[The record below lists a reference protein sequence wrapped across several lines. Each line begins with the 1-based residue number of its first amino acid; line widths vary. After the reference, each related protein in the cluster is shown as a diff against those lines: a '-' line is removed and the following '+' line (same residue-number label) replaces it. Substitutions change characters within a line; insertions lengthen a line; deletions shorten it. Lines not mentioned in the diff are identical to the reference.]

1 MQSHVTTLTYNQKV
15 LALGTF
21 LLLFFFFFSSSYPI
35 NYMNVISNERT
46 KLKEDYLLFFT

>member
-21 LLLFFFFFSSSYPI
+21 LLLFSFFS
-35 NYMNVISNERT
+35 
-46 KLKEDYLLFFT
+46 LLHTPLIT